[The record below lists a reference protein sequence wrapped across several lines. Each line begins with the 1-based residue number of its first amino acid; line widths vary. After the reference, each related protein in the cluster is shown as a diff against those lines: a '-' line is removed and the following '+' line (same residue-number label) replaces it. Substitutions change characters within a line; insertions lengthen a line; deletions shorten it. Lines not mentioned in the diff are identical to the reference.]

1 MRSRAVRITLTLLA
15 FAAAG
20 AAAYSYWTTHIRINA
35 TIDRAEAFTQAR
47 QSAIRAI
54 FDVRSAQQA
63 YVAAGQNEAFWF
75 QKVSTSIESLRAALD
90 DLEKATNSIDARGAV
105 TEIAATLQEFE
116 DADRRVRGY
125 VSTEQRLLASDII
138 FSDGYDLTARI
149 LTELDRAAGHARE
162 EVAASRA
169 AAAREQMIAAGAGI
183 GVALLVALLLA
194 PVSSEK
200 AAETPLAATRQ
211 PAAQASSLELD
222 LRPAAA
228 PVVKQKP
235 AAAVAPKPS
244 PPPPDRT
251 APKAGPAPPPGRG
264 LELTELARVCTELA
278 RLSDST
284 SMPAILERAVSA
296 LHASGLVLWV
306 SDAERKQ
313 LIPIATHGY
322 ASNVLSRL
330 GVLAIDSENA
340 TAAAFRTSLVQTVRG
355 DQDSNGAIAAPLVSP
370 TGCLGVM
377 SVEVRDG
384 GEKEPA
390 RLAAASI
397 VAAQLATIVGPP
409 PARAEEPNSAA
420 L

>member
-35 TIDRAEAFTQAR
+35 TLDRAEAFTQAR

-149 LTELDRAAGHARE
+149 LTE
-162 EVAASRA
+162 
-169 AAAREQMIAAGAGI
+169 
-183 GVALLVALLLA
+183 
-194 PVSSEK
+194 
-200 AAETPLAATRQ
+200 
-211 PAAQASSLELD
+211 
-222 LRPAAA
+222 
-228 PVVKQKP
+228 
-235 AAAVAPKPS
+235 
-244 PPPPDRT
+244 
-251 APKAGPAPPPGRG
+251 
-264 LELTELARVCTELA
+264 
-278 RLSDST
+278 
-284 SMPAILERAVSA
+284 LERAVSA